1 MIVRPKFP
9 VFIDTVVFEFSQP
22 STTSLHAEL
31 QNEEG
36 SICSKLDADIPTG
49 ISSYQWN
56 GLNHLPYGIYTLIFS
71 EGGEEQ
77 KIRMVKRV

>member
-9 VFIDTVVFEFSQP
+9 VFIDSVVFEFSQP

-36 SICSKLDADIPTG
+36 SICSQLDTVIPKG
-49 ISSYQWN
+49 IKSYHWN

-71 EGGEEQ
+71 QGGEEQ
-77 KIRMVKRV
+77 KMRLVKRV